1 MMDKIV
7 KKLERIFLPFASKI
21 SASRYLTAIRDG
33 FISITPMTIIG
44 SFFYLINAVI
54 LGKDGLTMHLFG
66 TPFTGLVQIGE
77 AVISATMSIMAILLT
92 FSIAKSL
99 AGHYGADTSILPA
112 VAVSALFILT
122 PVTYDEALKSKVIT
136 TFYTGPTS
144 IFLSFL
150 CAFCAVEAIRFLSRI
165 RWLKIK
171 MPAGVPPNV
180 SSTFSNLI
188 PVILTVTGFGAARGL
203 TNWIGTPLNDLIF
216 DLIQVPFGEIITSPG
231 GIIVIYFFYMLLW
244 GFGIHTGFLFEPI
257 LTPVYLE
264 NISANAEAIA
274 NGHQA
279 TSIMTQTFVDITTQ
293 IGGAGNMLAL
303 IIAIFIVSKRADYK
317 EIAKL
322 GLIPAIF
329 NISEPIMF
337 GLPVVMN
344 PILIMPMVLSTFA
357 GLGIGALA
365 TVIGFMGPTYV
376 VTTSVLPAG
385 LLGFAGTG
393 GSFGAVAVT
402 AVIIA
407 VSVVIYV
414 PFVMVMN
421 SAGKKTQKTLEEK

>member
-1 MMDKIV
+1 
-7 KKLERIFLPFASKI
+7 
-21 SASRYLTAIRDG
+21 
-33 FISITPMTIIG
+33 
-44 SFFYLINAVI
+44 
-54 LGKDGLTMHLFG
+54 
-66 TPFTGLVQIGE
+66 
-77 AVISATMSIMAILLT
+77 
-92 FSIAKSL
+92 
-99 AGHYGADTSILPA
+99 
-112 VAVSALFILT
+112 
-122 PVTYDEALKSKVIT
+122 
-136 TFYTGPTS
+136 
-144 IFLSFL
+144 
-150 CAFCAVEAIRFLSRI
+150 
-165 RWLKIK
+165 
-171 MPAGVPPNV
+171 
-180 SSTFSNLI
+180 
-188 PVILTVTGFGAARGL
+188 
-203 TNWIGTPLNDLIF
+203 
-216 DLIQVPFGEIITSPG
+216 
-231 GIIVIYFFYMLLW
+231 
-244 GFGIHTGFLFEPI
+244 
-257 LTPVYLE
+257 
-264 NISANAEAIA
+264 
-274 NGHQA
+274 
-279 TSIMTQTFVDITTQ
+279 
-293 IGGAGNMLAL
+293 MLAL